1 MTIARHLMKASLA
14 LAAIGS
20 IGAMQSA
27 NATGTASNT
36 SIANRATVSYSVGG
50 VAQTPIQSSPTGNTT
65 ATGADTTFRVDN
77 KIIHIVSEVSGN
89 PTSVG
94 TAPGATNLV
103 TTFTVTNQGNTAQGY
118 LLTAT
123 NRPTGTA
130 SPFTSPVTPNDDQDV
145 DNLRVFVESG
155 TTAGFDPTDTA
166 TNIANLAPDA
176 TVTVYVVADIPA
188 GATNNQYA
196 NVQLAAQATTANTT
210 TPVVQTAAADNP
222 NAVDIVFADGGV
234 VARDGIAE
242 AQDQYQIQS
251 AALTVT
257 KTSSVISD
265 PINTTTNPKAI
276 PGATVQYTITVANS
290 GSQAATGVAI
300 TDAIPANTDYVA
312 GSITVNGSSVSD
324 SGRTIGTPVTS
335 LNVDPGAIA
344 ASGTATVT
352 FRVTIK

>member
-1 MTIARHLMKASLA
+1 MTIARHLTKASLA
-14 LAAIGS
+14 LMAIGS
-20 IGAMQSA
+20 IGVMQSA
-27 NATGTASNT
+27 NAAGTASNT
-36 SIANRATVSYSVGG
+36 AITNRATVSYSVGG
-50 VAQTPIQSSPTGNTT
+50 VSQTPIESSPTGNTT
-65 ATGADTTFRVDN
+65 ATGSDTSFRVDN
-77 KIIHIVSEVSGN
+77 KIIHIVTEVSGN

-123 NRPTGTA
+123 NRPNGTA
-130 SPFTSPVTPNDDQDV
+130 SPFSGGTADNQDV
-145 DNLRVFVESG
+145 SNLRVFVESG
-155 TTAGFDPTDTA
+155 TTAGYDPTDTA

-176 TVTVYVVADIPA
+176 TVTVYVLADIPA
-188 GATNNQYA
+188 GAVNNQFA
-196 NVQLAAQATTANTT
+196 NVQLAAQAATANTT
-210 TPVVQTAAADNP
+210 TAVVQTAGADNA
-222 NAVDIVFADGGV
+222 NAVDIVFADGGA

-257 KTSSVISD
+257 KTSSVVSD
-265 PINTTTNPKAI
+265 PFNNTTNPKAI
-276 PGATVQYTITVANS
+276 PGATVQYTITVANT
-290 GSQAATGVAI
+290 GSQPATGVAI
-300 TDAIPANTDYVA
+300 TDPIPGNTDYVA

-324 SGRTIGTPVTS
+324 SGRTVGTPVTS
-335 LNVDPGAIA
+335 LNVNPGAIA